1 MAKKK
6 KQPSPFSQNL
16 EHGLEIGVR
25 AALASLLSAWVAL
38 WLGMDFPI
46 YAVIAAIVVTDASPE
61 VTRRTGLLRLV
72 GNIIGA
78 GLGGG
83 LGSLL
88 GHTPLV
94 MAGGVLLAIL
104 LCALTGLKDAAKI
117 TGYITGIV
125 ILFHGDKPW
134 AYAWA
139 RFVETSI
146 GLGFAILVG
155 SLAEVLGKFYK
166 LRTGNKNH
174 FHHKPPVGATKFT
187 K

>member
-1 MAKKK
+1 MTQKK
-6 KQPSPFSQNL
+6 KQLSPFYLNL
-16 EHGLEIGVR
+16 EHGLQIGLR

-38 WLGMDFPI
+38 RLGMDYPI
-46 YAVIAAIVVTDASPE
+46 YAVIAAIVVTDPSPQ

-88 GHTPLV
+88 GHSPLV
-94 MAGGVLLAIL
+94 MAGGVLISIL
-104 LCALTGLKDAAKI
+104 LCELIGLKDAAKI

-125 ILFHGDKPW
+125 ILFHGDSPW

-139 RFVETSI
+139 RFIETSI

-155 SLAEVLGKFYK
+155 SLAEVLGRFIPKHLK
-166 LRTGNKNH
+166 AWTS
-174 FHHKPPVGATKFT
+174 
-187 K
+187 

>member
-1 MAKKK
+1 MVKKK
-6 KQPSPFSQNL
+6 KPPSHISQNL
-16 EHGLEIGVR
+16 EQGLQIGLR
-25 AALASLLSAWVAL
+25 AALASLLSAWMAL
-38 WLGMDFPI
+38 RLGMDYPI
-46 YAVIAAIVVTDASPE
+46 YAVIAAIVVTDPSPE
-61 VTRRTGLLRLV
+61 VTRRTGLLRLI
-72 GNIIGA
+72 GNVIGA

-94 MAGGVLLAIL
+94 MAGGVLFSIL
-104 LCALTGLKDAAKI
+104 LCELIGLKDAAKI

-139 RFVETSI
+139 RFLETSI

-155 SLAEVLGKFYK
+155 SLAELLG
-166 LRTGNKNH
+166 R
-174 FHHKPPVGATKFT
+174 FT
-187 K
+187 QKSLK

>member
-1 MAKKK
+1 M
-6 KQPSPFSQNL
+6 QLGF
-16 EHGLEIGVR
+16 R
-25 AALASLLSAWVAL
+25 AALASLLSALVAL
-38 WLGMDFPI
+38 RLGIDFPI
-46 YAVIAAIVVTDASPE
+46 YAVIAAIVVTDPSPE

-72 GNIIGA
+72 GNVIGA

-94 MAGGVLLAIL
+94 MAGGVLVSIL
-104 LCALTGLKDAAKI
+104 LCELIGLKDAAKI

-155 SLAEVLGKFYK
+155 SLAEVLGRYTLKGLK
-166 LRTGNKNH
+166 
-174 FHHKPPVGATKFT
+174 
-187 K
+187 

>member
-6 KQPSPFSQNL
+6 KQPSAFSQNL
-16 EHGLEIGVR
+16 EQGLQIGLR

-38 WLGMDFPI
+38 RLGMDFPI
-46 YAVIAAIVVTDASPE
+46 YAVIAAIVVTDPSPE

-72 GNIIGA
+72 GNVIGA

-83 LGSLL
+83 MGTLL

-94 MAGGVLLAIL
+94 MAAGVLLAIL
-104 LCALTGLKDAAKI
+104 ICPLIGLKDAAKI

-134 AYAWA
+134 DYAWA

-155 SLAEVLGKFYK
+155 SAAELLGRYTPK
-166 LRTGNKNH
+166 
-174 FHHKPPVGATKFT
+174 KPLGTKYG
-187 K
+187 KR